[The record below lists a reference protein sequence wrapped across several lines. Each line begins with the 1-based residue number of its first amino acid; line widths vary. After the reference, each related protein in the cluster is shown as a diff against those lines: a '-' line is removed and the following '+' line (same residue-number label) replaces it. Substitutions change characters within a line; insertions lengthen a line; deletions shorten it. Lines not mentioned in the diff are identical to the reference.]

1 MRIYDV
7 IIEAR
12 VRKKIQVEARD
23 RDEACE
29 IAHEHFSV
37 LNDDADEYYTQDTI
51 DVTDVTEYRKERA

>member
-23 RDEACE
+23 ADEACE
-29 IAHEHFSV
+29 IAHEQFSV
-37 LNDDADEYYTQDTI
+37 LNDDTDEYYTQDTI
-51 DVTDVTEYRKERA
+51 DVEDVTAFRKERA